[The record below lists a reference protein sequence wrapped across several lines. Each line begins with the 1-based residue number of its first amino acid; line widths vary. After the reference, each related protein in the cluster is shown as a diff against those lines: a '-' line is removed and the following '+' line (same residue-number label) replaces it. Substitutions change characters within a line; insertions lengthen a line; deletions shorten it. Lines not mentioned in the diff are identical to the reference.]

1 MNFIDLSIIILIL
14 LIVWEGYA
22 RGFIVSLLSLVR
34 FAVGI
39 PVSFFIADKY
49 SLALYNS
56 HFRENISSRIFADI
70 ESTGISEYIASVK
83 TGVPEFI
90 SGTVDLSFLD
100 NANTAAVADGVMKNI
115 VDPVAETITKVA
127 LFVVSIVVFYLI
139 TGIILHI
146 VKKMSNSSKA
156 PFKNTNKFLGAV
168 LGLLKALVIVFAV
181 ATVGGFIT
189 DSFSSGDNIF
199 LKQLESSAVIEFVNK
214 FNPIL

>member
-70 ESTGISEYIASVK
+70 ESTGISEYIASVN
-83 TGVPEFI
+83 
-90 SGTVDLSFLD
+90 LS
-100 NANTAAVADGVMKNI
+100 
-115 VDPVAETITKVA
+115 AEQ
-127 LFVVSIVVFYLI
+127 LI
-139 TGIILHI
+139 CHSLIMQIL
-146 VKKMSNSSKA
+146 
-156 PFKNTNKFLGAV
+156 PPLQTEL
-168 LGLLKALVIVFAV
+168 
-181 ATVGGFIT
+181 
-189 DSFSSGDNIF
+189 
-199 LKQLESSAVIEFVNK
+199 
-214 FNPIL
+214 